1 MSWVNDLCKSIKS
14 KCWCWCQCICC
25 PNGDVHTDND
35 DDKDIPSSMSSSRLE
50 NKIKE
55 FYNSLPNTPSEEKNQ
70 YFIEPSQG
78 FPHLNPPIDTLKTP
92 VIPNQTAHTLS
103 ENSAYPPVYP
113 SKG

>member
-35 DDKDIPSSMSSSRLE
+35 DDKDVPSSMSSSHLE

-55 FYNSLPNTPSEEKNQ
+55 FYNSLPNTPSEEKNA
-70 YFIEPSQG
+70 YFIDVNQGHTSKLQESQ
-78 FPHLNPPIDTLKTP
+78 HQN
-92 VIPNQTAHTLS
+92 AHTHEEKS
-103 ENSAYPPVYP
+103 DIPPVPP
-113 SKG
+113 SKK